1 MTDDEGRDSF
11 MECDEPTLDQLDED
25 SLLEVF
31 GYFSFDELLLMS
43 RVCTRFLQLS
53 RRCLRKIRHF
63 ELDYRA
69 IASKQQSEEQQQS
82 RLRDIF
88 TNVGSNLESFKFSGG
103 FIMNEDLKRGIVTG
117 VALNCSGTLQHLT
130 INYVELREEHLVA
143 LTALLSHLTGLDLGR
158 CALRDETFGP
168 FIARAS
174 NLRTLAIP
182 GNAELHGEFLERW
195 QDCQRMEQLD
205 VSYCYSLNVGNLKS
219 FLAKAV
225 NLKAVDVTA
234 CQWLEKDK
242 GIFHACERKIESRA
256 ELPVFSYFKHG

>member
-1 MTDDEGRDSF
+1 MSHDDGHGCF
-11 MECDEPTLDQLDED
+11 MECDEPSLDQLDED

-69 IASKQQSEEQQQS
+69 IAS
-82 RLRDIF
+82 RD
-88 TNVGSNLESFKFSGG
+88 FSGG
-103 FIMNEDLKRGIVTG
+103 FIMNEDLKRGIVEG
-117 VALNCSGTLQHLT
+117 VALTCGTLQHLT

-168 FIARAS
+168 FIAKAS
-174 NLRTLAIP
+174 MLQTLAIP

-195 QDCQRMEQLD
+195 ADCQRMEQLD
-205 VSYCYSLNVGNLKS
+205 VSYCYSLNVGNLKP
-219 FLAKAV
+219 FLARAV
-225 NLKAVDVTA
+225 KLKAVDVTA

-242 GIFHACERKIESRA
+242 GIFHACERTIESRA
-256 ELPVFSYFKHG
+256 ELPVFAYFKHG

>member
-1 MTDDEGRDSF
+1 MSNDDGRGGF

-31 GYFSFDELLLMS
+31 GYFSFDEFLLMS

-69 IASKQQSEEQQQS
+69 IESRDVSEEQRQS

-103 FIMNEDLKRGIVTG
+103 FIMNEDLKRGIVEG
-117 VALNCSGTLQHLT
+117 VALTCGTLQHLT

-168 FIARAS
+168 FIAKAS
-174 NLRTLAIP
+174 MLQTLAIP

-195 QDCQRMEQLD
+195 TDCQRMEQLD
-205 VSYCYSLNVGNLKS
+205 VSYCYSLNVGNLKP
-219 FLAKAV
+219 FLARAV
-225 NLKAVDVTA
+225 KLKAVDVTA
-234 CQWLEKDK
+234 CQWLQKDK
-242 GIFHACERKIESRA
+242 GIFHACERTIESRA
-256 ELPVFSYFKHG
+256 ELPVFAYFKHG